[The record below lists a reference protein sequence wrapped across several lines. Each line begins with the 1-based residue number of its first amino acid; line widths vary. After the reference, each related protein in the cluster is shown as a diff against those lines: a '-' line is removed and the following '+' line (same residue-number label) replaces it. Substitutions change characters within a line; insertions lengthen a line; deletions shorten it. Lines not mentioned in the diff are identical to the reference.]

1 MSSIKQD
8 NLFATKTAVIFDF
21 DGTIANTLHLHEA
34 AFTQALAGYPLTYHY
49 SQYAG
54 MSTRKA
60 ISLIFAANQ
69 LPITNEQLLAL
80 TKKKQLAANTLYRQA
95 IDFMPGAE
103 LLIRLLYDKKFRLFV
118 ASSGSHM
125 NVHAGLEALGI
136 LPLFAGVITADDV
149 EQAKPHPEIFL
160 KVLEQYKIPAMQA
173 IIIEDAV
180 SGLQAAAAAGIDAVC
195 VDSDLTCEA
204 SGLSFITANMFQLKE
219 QLSK

>member
-1 MSSIKQD
+1 MSSTTED
-8 NLFATKTAVIFDF
+8 NLFAAKTTVIFDF

-34 AFTQALAGYPLTYHY
+34 AFKEALAGYTLTYRY
-49 SQYAG
+49 SDYAG

-60 ISLIFAANQ
+60 ISLIFSANQ
-69 LPITNEQLLAL
+69 QQLTDDQLLAL
-80 TKKKQLAANTLYRQA
+80 TKKKQWAANALYRQA

-103 LLIRLLYDKKFRLFV
+103 LLIHLLYDKKFRLFV

-136 LPLFAGVITADDV
+136 LHLFAGVITADDV
-149 EQAKPHPEIFL
+149 QQAKPHPEIFL
-160 KVLEQYKIPAMQA
+160 KILEQYKIPAMQV
-173 IIIEDAV
+173 IIIEDAL

-195 VDSDLTCEA
+195 IDGALTCEG
-204 SGLSFITANMFQLKE
+204 SGLSFVTATMFQLKE